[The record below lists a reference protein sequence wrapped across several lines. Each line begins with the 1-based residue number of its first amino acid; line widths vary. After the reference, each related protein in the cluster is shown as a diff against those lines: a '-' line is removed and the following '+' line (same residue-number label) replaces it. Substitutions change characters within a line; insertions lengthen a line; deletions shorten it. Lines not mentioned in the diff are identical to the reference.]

1 MTAAGLVVR
10 SLWRHPARSLGCI
23 LAVGVGAATYL
34 LLAGSTQAFLQQF
47 ARISRLLGADIVVH
61 RSRATAPWSS
71 TLTPAEVET
80 LRSVPGVRRTLPVT
94 LAKTDVLG
102 DHFFLI
108 FGLDPPPTLSGELR
122 ELVGRLPAAGSEEIA
137 VGFLAKERLGLKLG
151 ETFDIHGK
159 KPRLVGFFRSGHSL
173 FDHGA
178 LAPLSF
184 VQSLF
189 NFGQNVS
196 FVLVTVDPSV
206 KPAELAASIAGR
218 QQGLEASTVDMW
230 VSLYGEFHLVE
241 TYVQTVALICLVIA
255 MLSVGSVLQ
264 VSLIVRASEFAI
276 LRAIGWSRMRVTGLV
291 LLETAALALV
301 GAALAPLVGELLLQ
315 ILEPLNTETA
325 GFVAD
330 HVNPRLI
337 PKTILVTLAASPLGA
352 LFPAVRLLRMTPAR
366 VLQLP

>member
-1 MTAAGLVVR
+1 MTTARLLLK
-10 SLWRHPARSLGCI
+10 SLWRHPTRTIGCL
-23 LAVGVGAATYL
+23 LAVSMGAATYL
-34 LLAGSTQAFLQQF
+34 LLAGSTQAFLDQF

-71 TLTPAEVET
+71 TLTPAEVEAIG
-80 LRSVPGVRRTLPVT
+80 SFPGVKRILPVT

-102 DHFFLI
+102 DHFFLV
-108 FGLDPPPTLSGELR
+108 FGLDPPRTLGGELR
-122 ELVGRLPAAGSEEIA
+122 ELIGRLPEPGSQEIA
-137 VGFLAKERLGLKLG
+137 VGVLAKDRLGLRLG
-151 ETFDIHGK
+151 EAFDIHGK
-159 KPRLVGFFRSGHSL
+159 KPTLVGFFRSGHSL

-196 FVLVTVDPSV
+196 FVLVTVESSAE
-206 KPAELAASIAGR
+206 PAQVAAHISG
-218 QQGLEASTVDMW
+218 QQRGLEASTADMW
-230 VSLYGEFHLVE
+230 MSLYGEFHLVE
-241 TYVQTVALICLVIA
+241 TYVQTVALICLVVA

-264 VSLIVRASEFAI
+264 VSLLARASEFAI
-276 LRAIGWSRMRVTGLV
+276 LRAIGWSRARVASLV
-291 LLETAALALV
+291 FLETAALALV
-301 GAALAPLVGELLLQ
+301 GAFLAPVVGELLLR
-315 ILEPLNTETA
+315 ILEPLNTEAA
-325 GFVAD
+325 GFVAS

-352 LFPAVRLLRMTPAR
+352 LFPAVRLLRMAPAR